1 MVRNDEEAKRVQRRN
16 TLVGYLIISAVVGL
30 DYTYMLTTLY
40 LYLRDMVKVEKPCI
54 YYGLIVASYII
65 SSTLFGALSG
75 KWVEKTRMM
84 KAYINL
90 IIIVQIVGCLL
101 YVCHFHLFF
110 AWIGRFIAGIGQPF
124 PSVATGEI
132 IRIFDKEEST
142 RALWWLASVYTIG
155 GMVGPIIVLLF
166 QNVDCYID
174 KLHITQ
180 LNAVSIFMAIVL
192 MITLVIVEFL
202 IHDYSRESSSSSG
215 VGSRSERSRRETSRA
230 TETRSDSSEDDYGRN
245 TYDTELETEDESTDH
260 VEVSVVLKGLLTSSN
275 AVLMFVSTLWF
286 MYNLFSTLILLPL
299 IVLIILKWNLSALAV
314 VIITDGL
321 LYFFLLMLMSKYC
334 TTDKAVYAMTIISI
348 LAQICMLCVI
358 ISMKLL
364 PRNLSR
370 DIMLMV
376 LLLLFG
382 AFGWFI
388 EEVLLSWMLVQM
400 VPANCQSFTN
410 SLRNGVSRFSEIAAA
425 VSAPVI
431 LPTIQYWAYSL
442 GTIVF
447 LLLLIFLAK
456 RKSLM
461 NIKTIAFDSYQLVDG
476 SRR

>member
-1 MVRNDEEAKRVQRRN
+1 MAGSEEERKRVRRRN

-40 LYLRDMVKVEKPCI
+40 LYLRDMVKVEKPCV

-90 IIIVQIVGCLL
+90 ILILQIVGCLM

-110 AWIGRFIAGIGQPF
+110 AWMGRFIAGIGQPF

-155 GMVGPIIVLLF
+155 GMVGPIIVLF
-166 QNVDCYID
+166 FKNVDCYID

-192 MITLVIVEFL
+192 MITLVVVEFL
-202 IHDYSRESSSSSG
+202 IHDYSKESSG
-215 VGSRSERSRRETSRA
+215 NRSRGNSRA
-230 TETRSDSSEDDYGRN
+230 SETRSDSSDDEAGKTN
-245 TYDTELETEDESTDH
+245 TYETEGETEEDSSSDR
-260 VEVSVVLKGLLTSSN
+260 VEVKVILKGLVTSSN

-299 IVLIILKWNLSALAV
+299 IVLIVLKWNLTALAV
-314 VIITDGL
+314 VIISDGL

-334 TTDKAVYAMTIISI
+334 TTDKAVYIMTIISI
-348 LAQICMLCVI
+348 IAQLCMLSVI

-370 DIMLMV
+370 DIMLMA

-410 SLRNGVSRFSEIAAA
+410 SLRNGLSRFSEIAAA
-425 VSAPVI
+425 VSAPVV
-431 LPTIQYWAYSL
+431 LPHVHYWAYSL
-442 GTIVF
+442 TTIVF
-447 LLLLIFLAK
+447 LLLLVFLLK
-456 RKSLM
+456 HKSLM
-461 NIKTIAFDSYQLVDG
+461 NIKMILFESYQLVDG
-476 SRR
+476 LRR

>member
-1 MVRNDEEAKRVQRRN
+1 MVQNQEEAKRVRRRN

-40 LYLRDMVKVEKPCI
+40 LYLRDMVKVEKPCVH
-54 YYGLIVASYII
+54 YGLIVASYII

-90 IIIVQIVGCLL
+90 IIIVQIIGCLL

-110 AWIGRFIAGIGQPF
+110 VWVGRFIAGIGQPF

-155 GMVGPIIVLLF
+155 GMVGPIVVLFF
-166 QNVDCYID
+166 QNVDCFID

-202 IHDYSRESSSSSG
+202 IHDYSKESSEG
-215 VGSRSERSRRETSRA
+215 NCRRDNCRSAEN
-230 TETRSDSSEDDYGRN
+230 RSDSSEEDYGKN
-245 TYDTELETEDESTDH
+245 TFETELETEDDSTDR
-260 VEVSVVLKGLLTSSN
+260 VEVSVVLRGLLTSCN

-314 VIITDGL
+314 VIISDGL

-358 ISMKLL
+358 ICMKLL

-461 NIKTIAFDSYQLVDG
+461 NIKTIMFDSYQLVES

>member
-1 MVRNDEEAKRVQRRN
+1 MAERDEEKKRVRRRK
-16 TLVGYLIISAVVGL
+16 TLIGYLIISAVVGL

-40 LYLRDMVKVEKPCI
+40 LYLRDMVLVEKPCV

-65 SSTLFGALSG
+65 SSTLFGAISG

-90 IIIVQIVGCLL
+90 ILIIQIVGCLL

-110 AWIGRFIAGIGQPF
+110 VWVGRFIAGVGQPF

-155 GMVGPIIVLLF
+155 GMIGPIIVLF
-166 QNVDCYID
+166 FHNVDCYIE

-180 LNAVSIFMAIVL
+180 LNAVSLFMAILL

-202 IHDYSRESSSSSG
+202 IYDYSKDTKPT
-215 VGSRSERSRRETSRA
+215 RSRRADRTESRSQS
-230 TETRSDSSEDDYGRN
+230 TEEDYGKSS
-245 TYDTELETEDESTDH
+245 TYETEMETEDESTANDR
-260 VEVSVVLKGLLTSSN
+260 VEVKIVLKGLVTSTD
-275 AVLMFVSTLWF
+275 ALLMFVSTLWF

-299 IVLIILKWNLSALAV
+299 IVLIVLKWNLSALAV

-334 TTDKAVYAMTIISI
+334 TTDRAVYVMTIISI
-348 LAQICMLCVI
+348 VAQMCMLFVI

-370 DIMLMV
+370 DILLMV

-400 VPANCQSFTN
+400 VPSNCQSFTN

-425 VSAPVI
+425 ITAPII
-431 LPTIQYWAYSL
+431 LPNIQYWAYTL
-442 GTIVF
+442 GIIVF
-447 LLLLIFLAK
+447 LLLLIFLAR
-456 RKSLM
+456 RKALM
-461 NIKTIAFDSYQLVDG
+461 NIKAIIFDAYQLLDG
-476 SRR
+476 SRGR